1 MNGPRPERS
10 VTRLFYTVEEAA
22 EMLGISR
29 TLAYELTR
37 EFLTTK
43 QSGLPCMRLGTRRI
57 VIARRTI
64 ERMANLDGH
73 PDGDDPKEA
82 A

>member
-1 MNGPRPERS
+1 MNGPRQERS
-10 VTRLFYTVEEAA
+10 VARLFYTVEEAA

-64 ERMANLDGH
+64 ERMANPDGH